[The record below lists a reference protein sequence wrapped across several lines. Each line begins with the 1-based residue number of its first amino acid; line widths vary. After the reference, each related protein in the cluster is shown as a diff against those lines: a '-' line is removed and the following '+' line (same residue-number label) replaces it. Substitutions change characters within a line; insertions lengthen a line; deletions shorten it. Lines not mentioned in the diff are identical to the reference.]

1 MIWKLRKN
9 LETKIARY
17 IALTISVLSA
27 FLLTTFKLAGYQVL
41 GWCLA
46 VISSTMWAYWGW
58 NSTKQEGYGRFIM
71 EVLYVLLGMWGVYN
85 WYG

>member
-46 VISSTMWAYWGW
+46 VISSTMWAY
-58 NSTKQEGYGRFIM
+58 
-71 EVLYVLLGMWGVYN
+71 
-85 WYG
+85 